1 MKKLIP
7 VFIAIV
13 LILLVVGIAAG
24 VTLMDKYS
32 YSKEKAD
39 LDEYYHLE
47 NEQDTAV
54 LMQDELLEIKA
65 IMRDGKYYMRMDD
78 VQTYL
83 NERFYVDSRENLIL
97 YTTPDDIV
105 RTVIGEK
112 AYTASGQENAEKY
125 VLSMWNGE
133 QLYVALDYINKYTN
147 FRYEAY
153 TQPNRIQIYKDEVPQ
168 RTLASASKNTA
179 IRYQGGIKSDILKEI
194 EAGEQLIILEKMDN
208 WSKVKSEDGFIGYVE
223 NKRLTD
229 EQAVGAE
236 AVTAYEEPAYTN
248 ISKDYKINL
257 GWHQVTNPEAN
268 NTLSSVVANTKS
280 LNTISPTWFFLNDNE
295 GGFAS
300 IASRDYVN
308 QAHQMGLEVWGLVDN
323 FTYDVDLY
331 EILSSTSNRQRLI
344 SGLVESSLQL
354 GLDGINI
361 DFEQFEEKTG
371 EHFIQFIREL
381 SIPCRANNL
390 VLSIDNY
397 VPKDYSAYYN
407 RKEQGIVADYVIIMG
422 YDEHWGGGGK
432 AGSVASIAFVEEGIQ
447 KTLEEVPAHKVIN
460 AVPFYTR
467 IWKTA
472 DGKVTSDAVSMQSAE
487 KFLAKHSV
495 TADWDEETCQNY
507 AEVQTEEGFY
517 QVWLEDAAS
526 LEVKLNVMRLHELAG
541 IASWKLGLEKPEI
554 WDNIAAY
561 VN

>member
-78 VQTYL
+78 VQAYL
-83 NERFYVDSRENLIL
+83 NERFYVDGRENLIL

-147 FRYEAY
+147 FKYEAY

-168 RTLASASKNTA
+168 RTFASASKNTA

-467 IWKTA
+467 IWKTS

>member
-78 VQTYL
+78 VQEYL
-83 NERFYVDSRENLIL
+83 NERFYVDGRENLIL

-147 FRYEAY
+147 FKYEAY

-194 EAGEQLIILEKMDN
+194 EAGEKLIILEKMDN

-236 AVTAYEEPAYTN
+236 AVIAYEEPAYTN

-467 IWKTA
+467 IWKTS

>member
-78 VQTYL
+78 VQAYL
-83 NERFYVDSRENLIL
+83 NERFYVDGRENLIL

-194 EAGEQLIILEKMDN
+194 EAGEKLIILEKMDN

>member
-78 VQTYL
+78 VQAYL
-83 NERFYVDSRENLIL
+83 NERFYVDGRENLIL

-194 EAGEQLIILEKMDN
+194 EAGEKLIILEKMDN

-472 DGKVTSDAVSMQSAE
+472 GGKVTSDAVSMQSAE